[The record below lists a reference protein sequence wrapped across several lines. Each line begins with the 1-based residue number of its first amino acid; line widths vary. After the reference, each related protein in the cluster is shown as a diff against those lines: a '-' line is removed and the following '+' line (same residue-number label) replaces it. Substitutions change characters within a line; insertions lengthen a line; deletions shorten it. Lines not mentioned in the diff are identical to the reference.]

1 MFLIAMDN
9 MPSLA
14 DSESMVI
21 GGEVA
26 PQDVELVQVMAAA
39 GPSSAQPILQG
50 ETAIDDPFL

>member
-39 GPSSAQPILQG
+39 GPHLAQPILQG